1 MIPDEDYLRDYY
13 RERIIISKEKEELA
27 LKQIN
32 NFKLDKRELKE
43 ILKTNEL
50 NEASLANMPR
60 E

>member
-13 RERIIISKEKEELA
+13 REKIIISKEKEELA

-43 ILKTNEL
+43 RLKTNEL
-50 NEASLANMPR
+50 NEASLAYLPR
-60 E
+60 K